1 MRKREKGGKEKDKE
15 RVEEGEKKIKRTKEK
30 KKTAMLYIAHY
41 RVKC

>member
-30 KKTAMLYIAHY
+30 KRDGYAVDSTL
-41 RVKC
+41 